1 MTNEQKAT
9 EIANE
14 VAQETDYK
22 DTAAYEA
29 AIKMAIWKDEQ
40 YKILLD
46 AKDQSIIQTEM
57 DKNEEIQKLKDEIL
71 SKLVDLS
78 IWKNNRPISKLGGWH
93 TEPPTEDGCY
103 LAETFRIPYKNCHYI
118 VAEYDTNAQTWYDEA
133 YENEI
138 EIKRW
143 KRI

>member
-1 MTNEQKAT
+1 MTNEVKVQQ
-9 EIANE
+9 IIGCNRANCLE
-14 VAQETDYK
+14 CGGSLSVAKGCAEFRHIMAMADSK
-22 DTAAYEA
+22 DN
-29 AIKMAIWKDEQ
+29 Q
-40 YKILLD
+40 
-46 AKDQSIIQTEM
+46 
-57 DKNEEIQKLKDEIL
+57 
-71 SKLVDLS
+71 
-78 IWKNNRPISKLGGWH
+78 PISKLGGWH

-103 LAETFRIPYKNCHYI
+103 LTETFRIPYKNCHYI

>member
-1 MTNEQKAT
+1 MEENLTIEQKAT

-29 AIKMAIWKDEQ
+29 AIKMAKWKDEQ

-57 DKNEEIQKLKDEIL
+57 DFN
-71 SKLVDLS
+71 SM
-78 IWKNNRPISKLGGWH
+78 PISKLGGWH

-103 LAETFRIPYKNCHYI
+103 LAETFRIPYKNCNYI

>member
-1 MTNEQKAT
+1 MTNREKAQ
-9 EIANE
+9 EIARIQKSVWYDE
-14 VAQETDYK
+14 DGEKISSEEECYY
-22 DTAAYEA
+22 AAME
-29 AIKMAIWKDEQ
+29 MANFKDEQ
-40 YKILLD
+40 
-46 AKDQSIIQTEM
+46 
-57 DKNEEIQKLKDEIL
+57 
-71 SKLVDLS
+71 
-78 IWKNNRPISKLGGWH
+78 PISELGGWH

-103 LAETFRIPYKNCHYI
+103 LAETFRIPYKNCNYI